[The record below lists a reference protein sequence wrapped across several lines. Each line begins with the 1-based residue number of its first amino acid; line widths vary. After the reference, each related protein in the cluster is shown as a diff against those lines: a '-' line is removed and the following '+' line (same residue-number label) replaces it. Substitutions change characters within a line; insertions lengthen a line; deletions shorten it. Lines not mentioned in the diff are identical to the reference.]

1 MKNKL
6 TIKER
11 KINMDGKMT
20 ILDAEIVE
28 IPKKEKP
35 SKIVAHEVAK
45 LIDEQG
51 NVDVSALTPTDKER
65 YSKLTRNVVITD
77 INSVTNYGSELQTTM
92 TKYSN
97 DFLSAV
103 RSQQSGEMGELITNL
118 LVELDYIDVDELK
131 APTKFKRMLR
141 KIPIVK
147 NFVTSV
153 EKVMGKYD
161 TISKNIDKITSKIAA
176 TRMTSLRDNNALQ
189 VMFENNIEYY
199 KQIEEYIIGGKLK
212 LAEIKEKLD
221 EMMANPNNYEAHQI
235 QDMQEFYNNLD
246 RRLTEMLTL
255 RYVIKQSLPQ
265 IRTVQYNNLA
275 VADKAQS
282 IIATTIPVWK
292 NQLSIAVALHRQSEN
307 IKAQR
312 RVTDTTNEIIRKNAE
327 MLHQNS
333 VTVAKENERGVI
345 DVETLRNSTQK
356 LIDTIK
362 EVKQIHESGAAK
374 RRETENEIL
383 RIERELENSM
393 QTMTASYQ
401 LK

>member
-1 MKNKL
+1 MEEKKV
-6 TIKER
+6 
-11 KINMDGKMT
+11 

-28 IPKKEKP
+28 LPKKEKP
-35 SKIVAHEVAK
+35 SKITARDVSR
-45 LIDEQG
+45 LIDDNG
-51 NVDVSALTPTDKER
+51 SVNLSALTPSDKER
-65 YSKLTRNVVITD
+65 YNKLTRNINVTD
-77 INSVTNYGSELQTTM
+77 INSITNYGSELQTTM

-103 RSQQSGEMGELITNL
+103 RTHQSGEMGELINNL

-131 APTKFKRMLR
+131 APTKFKKMLR
-141 KIPIVK
+141 KIPILK

-153 EKVMGKYD
+153 EKIMGKYD
-161 TISKNIDKITSKIAA
+161 TIAKNIDGITAKISA

-189 VMFENNIEYY
+189 LMFDNNIEYG

-221 EMMANPNNYEAHQI
+221 EMMANPQNYEAHQI

-246 RRLTEMLTL
+246 RRLTEMMTL

-312 RVTDTTNEIIRKNAE
+312 KVTDTTNAILKKNAE

-333 VTVAKENERGVI
+333 ITVAKENERSVI
-345 DVETLRNSTQK
+345 DVETLKETTQK

-374 RRETENEIL
+374 RRETENEII
-383 RIERELENSM
+383 RIERELETSM
-393 QTMTASYQ
+393 QTMSTSNTNY
-401 LK
+401 LN